1 MPAATVTN
9 LITAGLMPLLDRARW
24 RSRQIGRGVLASFTT
39 HIGPAHRFDPAALVD
54 SSAAFIWEQRERGFA
69 LAGVGQAARI
79 TASGPARFDEA
90 RTQLAQLLEDAI
102 VQQESGAALHPT
114 PLSLAGFAFDPER
127 PDNVAWFGYPDALIT
142 LPRILF
148 TRSGSHLFVTANAL
162 ISETADTAAEAHDL
176 AALAERLIAEAA
188 VQPTDAAPSQL
199 LDPGADA
206 REIWGDS
213 VSALTG
219 AIATGHPDKVVLA
232 RRVTVE
238 STEPFDARSILLR
251 LRQRFA
257 ECTVFAVRSG
267 ESCFVGATPEMLV
280 SLRGRRVR
288 ADCLAGTARRGA
300 TPDEDAGI
308 AATLLSD
315 EKELRE
321 HAIVARGIGESL
333 APFCADVRH
342 PDEPGLRRMA
352 NVQHL
357 HTPIEASTDGDRHV
371 LELVE
376 ALHPTAATAGL
387 PRAEALALI
396 REQEP
401 FSRGW
406 YAGAI
411 GWIDADGGGEF
422 AVALRSGLLREDV
435 ATLYA
440 GCGIVT
446 GSQAEREWAESELKL
461 AAMLHALNATPE
473 PSVGVQHAGPL
484 QMPPEES
491 Q

>member
-1 MPAATVTN
+1 
-9 LITAGLMPLLDRARW
+9 
-24 RSRQIGRGVLASFTT
+24 
-39 HIGPAHRFDPAALVD
+39 
-54 SSAAFIWEQRERGFA
+54 
-69 LAGVGQAARI
+69 
-79 TASGPARFDEA
+79 
-90 RTQLAQLLEDAI
+90 
-102 VQQESGAALHPT
+102 
-114 PLSLAGFAFDPER
+114 
-127 PDNVAWFGYPDALIT
+127 
-142 LPRILF
+142 
-148 TRSGSHLFVTANAL
+148 
-162 ISETADTAAEAHDL
+162 
-176 AALAERLIAEAA
+176 
-188 VQPTDAAPSQL
+188 
-199 LDPGADA
+199 
-206 REIWGDS
+206 
-213 VSALTG
+213 
-219 AIATGHPDKVVLA
+219 
-232 RRVTVE
+232 VTVE
-238 STEPFDARSILLR
+238 ALRQAQDKSPEPFDARAVLRR
-251 LRQRFA
+251 LRERFG

-300 TPDEDAGI
+300 TPEEDERIG
-308 AATLLSD
+308 AALLAD
-315 EKELRE
+315 EKERRE

-333 APFCADVRH
+333 APFASNVHH
-342 PDEPGLRRMA
+342 PEAPGLRRMA

-357 HTPIEASTDGDRHV
+357 HTPIEATTDGDRHV

-387 PRAEALALI
+387 PKADALALI

-446 GSQAEREWAESELKL
+446 GSQAEREWGESEMKL
-461 AAMLHALNATPE
+461 AAMLYALNATPE
-473 PSVGVQHAGPL
+473 ASGSIGTQHAGSL
-484 QMPPEES
+484 QTPKRDNEEAS
-491 Q
+491 A